1 MKLHLLTL
9 SLFVCLLTSAVAQE
23 TAPTLTTVF
32 GLGFGCNEIVASNGL
47 QSFGTTSCDNPAA
60 TTFSYAG
67 DTVEADWSGDVGSRY
82 ISSCGAQNSDGTY
95 FPFGEP
101 IRPIS
106 CDGLWIVGGLNY
118 LYHNGIFFDGSEGV
132 DTMWRLVLSTPRG
145 DAFVL
150 GQRADG
156 PVIAKFGNDNHRVFL
171 KKGVHGVAMA
181 RDTGGNFYIAE
192 GNLLKKY
199 APNLSKLIYSRRF
212 KGASISAIF
221 VDSFNQL
228 YLTGTTFDPTLR
240 AVHAAQPELG
250 GEVDAFV
257 IALTAA
263 GNRITYSSFIGG
275 KGNERAAGLSV
286 DEEGNVF
293 VAGTDLS
300 FAWDGRPDPCDTGD
314 ANCSEGLYVAKFGP
328 LRISQLPGKIEFG
341 PRHVGSTTTKKILL
355 TNLGNVPL
363 RVSNVQ
369 LSSSDFVET
378 NTCVAPILPDKACTI
393 SVSFKPSS
401 QGTQVTT
408 MVVVSDSLKSPQRV
422 RLTGQGR

>member
-1 MKLHLLTL
+1 MRIGEARHKRFQQHHCRDITHDIPHHRYHHGKYTHVLQIPVAGNIQQLAHDSGIL
-9 SLFVCLLTSAVAQE
+9 SAANDNEQPDKKNE
-23 TAPTLTTVF
+23 QAPVHF
-32 GLGFGCNEIVASNGL
+32 AIEILWFEG
-47 QSFGTTSCDNPAA
+47 
-60 TTFSYAG
+60 
-67 DTVEADWSGDVGSRY
+67 SGDEKGRR
-82 ISSCGAQNSDGTY
+82 T
-95 FPFGEP
+95 E
-101 IRPIS
+101 
-106 CDGLWIVGGLNY
+106 GG
-118 LYHNGIFFDGSEGV
+118 H
-132 DTMWRLVLSTPRG
+132 
-145 DAFVL
+145 
-150 GQRADG
+150 
-156 PVIAKFGNDNHRVFL
+156 
-171 KKGVHGVAMA
+171 HGVAMA

-341 PRHVGSTTTKKILL
+341 PRNVGSTTTKKILL